1 MYVCMYVYSTVLQ
14 QHFAAIEKFL
24 FHRTAS
30 LRRTA
35 LQLVCTLLRQGMIC
49 PLDVISAFIALQGDL
64 YACMYVC
71 MYKIFLF
78 RCMYVC
84 MYV

>member
-1 MYVCMYVYSTVLQ
+1 MYVCMYVCSTVLQ

-71 MYKIFLF
+71 M
-78 RCMYVC
+78 CVC